1 LAFLSPIPI
10 SFSKSSTLALLMS
23 IFLLAI
29 ITANHLYILKLTK
42 NINFSFN
49 IVNVMVTFR
58 FIYGLQMP
66 KIMMHLCSA
75 TPLVI
80 TPEQKRRQSP
90 KYNLASLLW
99 HLTLCINLK

>member
-42 NINFSFN
+42 NINLLSQWLFEKQF
-49 IVNVMVTFR
+49 ME
-58 FIYGLQMP
+58 
-66 KIMMHLCSA
+66 A
-75 TPLVI
+75 LVCM
-80 TPEQKRRQSP
+80 EF
-90 KYNLASLLW
+90 
-99 HLTLCINLK
+99 

>member
-42 NINFSFN
+42 NINLLSQWLLEKQF
-49 IVNVMVTFR
+49 ME
-58 FIYGLQMP
+58 
-66 KIMMHLCSA
+66 A
-75 TPLVI
+75 LVCM
-80 TPEQKRRQSP
+80 EF
-90 KYNLASLLW
+90 
-99 HLTLCINLK
+99 